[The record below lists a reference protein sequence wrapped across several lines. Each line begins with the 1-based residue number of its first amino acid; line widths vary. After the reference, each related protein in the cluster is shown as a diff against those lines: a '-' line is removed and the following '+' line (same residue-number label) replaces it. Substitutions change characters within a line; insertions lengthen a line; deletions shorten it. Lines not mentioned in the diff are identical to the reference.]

1 MVRVTILGLAGAAAL
16 LSTATV
22 ASTTALAADLPPPLP
37 PPVYAPPPVVVPG
50 GWYLRG
56 DVGVG
61 WQTFSDFTH
70 TQSNANFVWPASWQ
84 IVQKDVKSPAFVGFG
99 VGYAWNNW
107 ARFDFTGEFR
117 ANVPFKVVGMFS
129 GARDFCLPGGPDG
142 NCFDVLEGN
151 HSAWVFLTNAYLDL
165 GTWWCLTPFIGAG
178 AGAARHT
185 IHSFT
190 DTGIIANGSVGFGLA
205 DQDTFT
211 KTNFAWA
218 LHAGVAYNV
227 TNNVKIELAYRYL
240 NMGNVD
246 TGAITCQNTP
256 SCPHPSF
263 TFTNFISNDFRIGV
277 RFLLAPEP
285 VMAPPPPLVRK
296 G

>member
-1 MVRVTILGLAGAAAL
+1 MVGVKILGLASAAAL
-16 LSTATV
+16 LSTATLV
-22 ASTTALAADLPPPLP
+22 STAALAADLPPPQP
-37 PPVYAPPPVVVPG
+37 PPVYAPPVIVG

-61 WQTFSDFTH
+61 AQSFTDFTH
-70 TQSNANFVWPASWQ
+70 TQANPNFVWPASWQ
-84 IVQKDVKSPAFVGFG
+84 ILQKDVKSPAFVGFG

-117 ANVPFKVVGMFS
+117 ANVPFRALGSFQ
-129 GARDFCLPGGPDG
+129 GRADFCLPGGPDG
-142 NCFDVLEGN
+142 TCFDVLEGN

-185 IHSFT
+185 IHSVT
-190 DTGIIANGSVGFGLA
+190 DTGIIANGTVGFGVA
-205 DQDTFT
+205 DQDSFT

-246 TGAITCQNTP
+246 TGPVTCQNTP
-256 SCPHPSF
+256 ACPHASF
-263 TFTNFISNDFRIGV
+263 TMTNFISNDFRIGV
-277 RFLLAPEP
+277 RFLLQPE
-285 VMAPPPPLVRK
+285 APPPAYPIMRK